1 MFVQSSAVLVG
12 KVDCYFLL
20 EIQRIKEFDF
30 GFALAYILSD
40 EKLNKRKLPPN
51 RNSAFSNTRDNTE
64 FHLIR
69 VYNETEIHRKISMIP
84 DRKIWDLDFPAKV
97 LNSISGTKSTREGC
111 QIHFT
116 IH

>member
-1 MFVQSSAVLVG
+1 ML
-12 KVDCYFLL
+12 YWL
-20 EIQRIKEFDF
+20 ERWIAISCWKFRESENLTLI
-30 GFALAYILSD
+30 FALAYILSD
-40 EKLNKRKLPPN
+40 DKLNKRKLPPN